1 MENEDLSRVLVEALE
16 GIKAYFIQQITYN
29 KLLLSKKM
37 TALSAK
43 LILYV
48 ILLFVGSFILLFLSF
63 AFANWYAVR
72 FGEIY
77 FGYLILSA
85 FYLLLGIVL
94 LVFRKPLFFQPL
106 RKQIGDMFFSDDDD
120 SGIDLNTFTSAS
132 NLDIEIQKA
141 QVALEL
147 KEEAL
152 KEHFDEVGRQYSLPN
167 LVEHFVKNAVQ
178 SIATVANIAKISYK
192 LVRKLIPNK
201 NKTKKLKD

>member
-37 TALSAK
+37 TALSAQ
-43 LILYV
+43 LTLYI
-48 ILLFVGSFILLFLSF
+48 ILLFVVSFILLFISF

-77 FGYLILSA
+77 FGYLIVAA
-85 FYLLLGIVL
+85 FYLLLGIVFF
-94 LVFRKPLFFQPL
+94 VFRKPLFFQPL
-106 RKQIGDMFFSDDDD
+106 RKLMGDMFFSDDDD
-120 SGIDLNTFTSAS
+120 SGIDMNTFTSAS

-141 QVALEL
+141 QLALEME
-147 KEEAL
+147 EEAL
-152 KEHFDEVGRQYSLPN
+152 KEQFDEVGRLYSLPK

-178 SIATVANIAKISYK
+178 SIATVSNIAKFSYK

-201 NKTKKLKD
+201 NKSKKLKD

>member
-37 TALSAK
+37 TALSAQ
-43 LILYV
+43 LILYI

-77 FGYLILSA
+77 FGYLIISA
-85 FYLLLGIVL
+85 FYLLIGIVFFL
-94 LVFRKPLFFQPL
+94 FRKPLFFQPL
-106 RKQIGDMFFSDDDD
+106 RKLIGNMFFSDDDE

-147 KEEAL
+147 EEEAL
-152 KEHFDEVGRQYSLPN
+152 KEHFDEVGRLYSLPK

-178 SIATVANIAKISYK
+178 SIATVSNIAKISYK

-201 NKTKKLKD
+201 SKTKKLKD